1 MKKLNIRK
9 VIGFAAAAFGFA
21 VAASGVTYTWVGAS
35 GGDWSTASNWSPTGV
50 PVSGDTI
57 ALTTAVTVTAN
68 VTGEATYKLLLQ
80 HPSAKFVKAGAG
92 TLTVSHAY
100 GVAQGRLI
108 VAAGC
113 VNLSGNGETE
123 APGAFGEIVIQRGAS
138 AQVVQSP
145 RATCHGMVYRVGL
158 MSPDIKWDAGQYR
171 LFYSSANWEQYLS
184 AWDDPSVYYNTEAN
198 EFPVTTVRHVPAA
211 DACAVNGRDG
221 IPAPYGDA
229 AKYYKWQVSGLGNVV
244 YMMRGIA
251 LNEAAVERTNFITG
265 LTPDT
270 NFRHKLGYAV
280 FCDGVVSPGVF
291 GEYAEPTLN
300 PLKTTGAAG
309 WNAMDFLVLGVFD
322 RWSNKDAS
330 YPVYSC
336 TPLVEG
342 GHDLLVPD
350 ALWSGV
356 CCNALTVESG
366 ATLTVADGQAFAVA
380 NARGLRVEGTFVS
393 ETEDAYL
400 YLASDWA
407 RTDDDAP
414 LSAAALRG
422 FKGTVRLGATARLDG
437 ESETA
442 TVPYTISGSGELV
455 VTEANQT
462 KIADDFTG
470 TLVVD
475 EGFTYA
481 LPTDNLPVTLAEKP
495 ELQPVSSETWAFLGG
510 AVSAPGVNAV
520 QLLNSATRGSAGERA
535 VIVGK
540 VGVPAYCPF
549 ELSCDLWVTGTFN
562 WHGPEANIALVAHAA
577 GPDMAFASNA
587 GANSAR
593 YILPATSIPFGFNV
607 SAYEQNFIWLTGV
620 VGSSSWWEN
629 LGNVTWNAPSNMRL
643 PYRLSYDGRGTFTAS
658 FQYSSTSNAVYTRTY
673 PALAAAK
680 YAETTL
686 YPSLAAGAASGN
698 YGIVTASN
706 ISFKVMASPSV
717 IDRRIELR
725 KNATLS
731 LTAGSADGAAAL
743 SLSHL
748 KMGEASRLALSP
760 IFSGV
765 ETGVLLDGVTIAGS
779 ASVGP
784 AEGEGDNVTT
794 VLGSLTFDSAQPATL
809 TVDGG
814 KLAYQT
820 PFTYVYPRAWRGA
833 FSFVDSRAATV
844 EAVPEQADLTV
855 KTSAGRDRT
864 SRCEVSEAGIR
875 LVPPGMAY
883 IIR

>member
-1 MKKLNIRK
+1 MKKLNIKRL
-9 VIGFAAAAFGFA
+9 IGLAATTFGFV
-21 VAASGVTYTWVGAS
+21 VAASGTTYTWVGAS
-35 GGDWSTASNWSPTGV
+35 GGDWSAASNWAPTGL
-50 PVSGDTI
+50 PTSGDTI
-57 ALTTAVTVTAN
+57 ALTTAATVTAT
-68 VTGEATYKLLLQ
+68 VTGETTYKLLLL
-80 HPSAKFVKAGAG
+80 HPSAEFVKAGSG

-100 GVAQGRLI
+100 GVAQGRLT
-108 VAAGC
+108 VAAGR
-113 VNLSGNGETE
+113 VNLSGNGEAE
-123 APGAFGEIVIQRGAS
+123 APGAFGEIVVQRGAS

-158 MSPDIKWDAGQYR
+158 MSPEIKWDVGQYR

-184 AWDDPSVYYNTEAN
+184 AWDDPSVYYNTETT

-221 IPAPYGDA
+221 IPKPYDEA
-229 AKYYKWQVSGLGNVV
+229 SKYYQWQVSGLGNVV

-251 LNEAAVERTNFITG
+251 LNEAAAERTNYITG

-270 NFRHKLGYAV
+270 NFRHKLAYSV

-300 PLKTTGAAG
+300 PLKTTGARG

-322 RWSNKDAS
+322 PWSNKDAS

-336 TPLVEG
+336 TPLVDG
-342 GHDLLVPD
+342 GHDRLVPD

-366 ATLTVADGQAFAVA
+366 ATLAVADGQAFAVA
-380 NARGLRVEGTFVS
+380 NARGLQVAGTFAS

-422 FKGTVRLGATARLDG
+422 FKGTVRLGATAHLDG

-481 LPTDNLPVTLAEKP
+481 LPTDNLPVTLTEKP

-549 ELSCDLWVTGTFN
+549 ELSCDLWVSGTFN
-562 WHGPEANIALVAHAA
+562 WQNSQANIAMVAHAA
-577 GPDMAFASNA
+577 GPDMTFAANS
-587 GANSAR
+587 GANSVR
-593 YILPATSIPFGFNV
+593 YILPASVVPFGFYLWGYFYT
-607 SAYEQNFIWLTGV
+607 SSWLTDV
-620 VGSSSWWEN
+620 VDASSWTAE
-629 LGNVTWNAPSNMRL
+629 LGGWNFRSNTRL
-643 PYRLSYDGRGTFTAS
+643 PYRLSYDGRGTFTAT
-658 FQYSSTSNAVYTRTY
+658 FATNATTSVVSTRTY
-673 PALAAAK
+673 PILADAK
-680 YAETTL
+680 YSETTL
-686 YPSLAAGAASGN
+686 YPSIAAGALSGN

-725 KNATLS
+725 KNSTLA

-814 KLAYQT
+814 KLTYRT
-820 PFTYVYPRAWRGA
+820 PFAYVYSRAWRGA
-833 FSFVDSRAATV
+833 FTFVDSRAATV
-844 EAVPEQADLTV
+844 VAVPEQTDLTV

-864 SRCEVSEAGIR
+864 SRCDLSESGIR

>member
-9 VIGFAAAAFGFA
+9 VIGFAATAFGVA
-21 VAASGVTYTWVGAS
+21 VAASGATYTWVGAS

-50 PVSGDTI
+50 PASGDTI

-92 TLTVSHAY
+92 TLAVSHAY

-113 VNLSGNGETE
+113 VNLSGNGEAE
-123 APGAFGEIVIQRGAS
+123 APGAFGEIVVQRGAS

-158 MSPDIKWDAGQYR
+158 MSPEIKWDVGQYR

-184 AWDDPSVYYNTEAN
+184 AWDDPSVYYNTETS

-251 LNEAAVERTNFITG
+251 LNEAAAERTNYITG

-270 NFRHKLGYAV
+270 NFRHKFGYAV

-291 GEYAEPTLN
+291 GEYAEPTLT

-342 GHDLLVPD
+342 GHDRLVPD

-380 NARGLRVEGTFVS
+380 NARGLRVEGTFAS

-422 FKGTVRLGATARLDG
+422 FKGTVRLGATAHLDG

-562 WHGPEANIALVAHAA
+562 WNSSQANFAMTAHAA
-577 GPDMAFASNA
+577 GPDMAFASNS
-587 GANSAR
+587 GANSVR
-593 YILPATSIPFGFNV
+593 YILPANAVPFGFFF
-607 SAYEQNFIWLTGV
+607 SGYSYTSSWLTDV
-620 VGSSSWWEN
+620 VGASSWTAD
-629 LGNVTWNAPSNMRL
+629 LGGWNFRSNTRL
-643 PYRLSYDGRGTFTAS
+643 PYRLSYDGRGTFTAT
-658 FQYSSTSNAVYTRTY
+658 FATNATASIVQTYTY

-731 LTAGSADGAAAL
+731 LTVGSADGAAAL

-748 KMGEASRLALSP
+748 KMSESSRLALTP

-765 ETGVLLDGVTIAGS
+765 ETGVLLNGVTIAGA

-784 AEGEGDNVTT
+784 VEGEGDNVTT
-794 VLGSLTFDSAQPATL
+794 VLGNLTFDSANPATL
-809 TVDGG
+809 TVSGG

>member
-1 MKKLNIRK
+1 MKTLNIKRL
-9 VIGFAAAAFGFA
+9 IGLAATTFGFV
-21 VAASGVTYTWVGAS
+21 VAASGTTYTWVGAS
-35 GGDWSTASNWSPTGV
+35 GGDWSAASNWAPTGL
-50 PVSGDTI
+50 PTSGDTI
-57 ALTTAVTVTAN
+57 ALTTAATVTAT
-68 VTGEATYKLLLQ
+68 VTGETTYKLLLL
-80 HPSAKFVKAGAG
+80 HPSAEFVKAGSG

-113 VNLSGNGETE
+113 VNLSGNGEAE
-123 APGAFGEIVIQRGAS
+123 APGAFGEIVVQRGAS

-158 MSPDIKWDAGQYR
+158 MSPEIKWDVGQYR

-184 AWDDPSVYYNTEAN
+184 AWDDPSVYYNTETS

-251 LNEAAVERTNFITG
+251 LNEAAAERTNYITG

-270 NFRHKLGYAV
+270 NFRHKFGYAV

-291 GEYAEPTLN
+291 GEYAEPTLT

-342 GHDLLVPD
+342 GHDRLVPD

-380 NARGLRVEGTFVS
+380 NARGLQVAGTFAS

-422 FKGTVRLGATARLDG
+422 FKGTVRLGATAHLDG

-562 WHGPEANIALVAHAA
+562 WNSSQANFAMTAHAA
-577 GPDMAFASNA
+577 GPDMAFASNS
-587 GANSAR
+587 GANSVR
-593 YILPATSIPFGFNV
+593 YILPANAVPFGFFF
-607 SAYEQNFIWLTGV
+607 SGYSYTSSWLTDV
-620 VGSSSWWEN
+620 VGASSWTAD
-629 LGNVTWNAPSNMRL
+629 LGGWRFLSNVRL
-643 PYRLSYDGRGTFTAS
+643 PYRLSYDGRGTFTAT
-658 FQYSSTSNAVYTRTY
+658 FATNATASIVQTYTY

-731 LTAGSADGAAAL
+731 LTVGSADGAAAL

-748 KMGEASRLALSP
+748 KMSESSRLALTP

-765 ETGVLLDGVTIAGS
+765 ETGVLLNGVTIAGA

-784 AEGEGDNVTT
+784 VEGEGDNVTT
-794 VLGSLTFDSAQPATL
+794 VLGNLTFDSANPATL
-809 TVDGG
+809 TVSGG

>member
-1 MKKLNIRK
+1 MKTLNIKRL
-9 VIGFAAAAFGFA
+9 IGLAATTFGFV
-21 VAASGVTYTWVGAS
+21 VAASGTTYTWVGAS
-35 GGDWSTASNWSPTGV
+35 GGDWSAASNWAPTGL
-50 PVSGDTI
+50 PTSGDTI
-57 ALTTAVTVTAN
+57 ALTTAATVTAT
-68 VTGEATYKLLLQ
+68 VTGETTYKLLLL
-80 HPSAKFVKAGAG
+80 HPSAEFVKAGSG

-113 VNLSGNGETE
+113 VNLSGNGEAE
-123 APGAFGEIVIQRGAS
+123 APGAFGEIVVQRGAS

-158 MSPDIKWDAGQYR
+158 MSPEIKWDVGQYR

-184 AWDDPSVYYNTEAN
+184 AWDDPSVYYNTETS

-251 LNEAAVERTNFITG
+251 LNEAAAERTNYITG

-270 NFRHKLGYAV
+270 NFRHKFGYAV

-291 GEYAEPTLN
+291 GEYAEPTLT

-342 GHDLLVPD
+342 GHDRLVPD

-380 NARGLRVEGTFVS
+380 NARGLRVEGTFAS

-422 FKGTVRLGATARLDG
+422 FKGTVRLGATAHLDG

-562 WHGPEANIALVAHAA
+562 WNSSQANFAMTAHAA
-577 GPDMAFASNA
+577 GPDMAFASNS
-587 GANSAR
+587 GANSVR
-593 YILPATSIPFGFNV
+593 YILPANAVPFGFFF
-607 SAYEQNFIWLTGV
+607 SGYSYTSSWLTDV
-620 VGSSSWWEN
+620 VGASSWTAD
-629 LGNVTWNAPSNMRL
+629 LGGWRFLSNVRL
-643 PYRLSYDGRGTFTAS
+643 PYRLSYDGRGTFTAT
-658 FQYSSTSNAVYTRTY
+658 FATNATVSIVQTYTY

-731 LTAGSADGAAAL
+731 LTVGSADGAAAL

-748 KMGEASRLALSP
+748 KMSESSRLALTP

-765 ETGVLLDGVTIAGS
+765 ETGVLLNGVTIAGA

-784 AEGEGDNVTT
+784 VEGEGDNVTT
-794 VLGSLTFDSAQPATL
+794 VLGNLTFDSANPATL
-809 TVDGG
+809 TVSGG